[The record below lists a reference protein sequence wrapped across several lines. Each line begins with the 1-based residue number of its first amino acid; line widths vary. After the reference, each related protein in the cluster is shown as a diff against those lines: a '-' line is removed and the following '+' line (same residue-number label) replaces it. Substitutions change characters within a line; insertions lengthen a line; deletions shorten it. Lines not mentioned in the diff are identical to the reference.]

1 MYIYIYMNNMY
12 QQQGENISSDLF
24 DIWQLYQRFNSIKLY
39 FYIRH
44 EHLLFLK
51 TGSRKHFTLKSQ
63 LIPVYFHFVL
73 LPLQIYKVCFFLIF
87 PTDVLIYTQI
97 LVIYFLPFSMEKV
110 VARVPIFVIAPV
122 PITAFIVSTAVPRVI
137 KFCSCVGKC
146 NPKGQKGPLV

>member
-110 VARVPIFVIAPV
+110 VARVPIFVIAYVATNTLIYWNEFPQ
-122 PITAFIVSTAVPRVI
+122 VI
-137 KFCSCVGKC
+137 QVTSCVGKFC
-146 NPKGQKGPLV
+146 LKGSLKICF